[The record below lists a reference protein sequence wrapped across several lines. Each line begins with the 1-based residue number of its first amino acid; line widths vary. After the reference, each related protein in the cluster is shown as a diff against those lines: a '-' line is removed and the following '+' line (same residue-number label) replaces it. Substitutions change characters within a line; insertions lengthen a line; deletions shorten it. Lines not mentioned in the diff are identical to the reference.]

1 VINFF
6 LDTKESVPTAQ
17 TTDEDSDDEVEFVT
31 VPETDAERREALL
44 ASEETA
50 GLEEKLRFGNSW
62 KQFQDEFNF
71 TGNNVAGGSKQTTDV
86 LDISSDEDD
95 GGGCDVP
102 VASGSTFTTQVHET
116 SAKGKGKLKAAWTP
130 TSNGLGLGKM
140 VQTEIDLRKKESLGM
155 APVKGGGRTL
165 GPTKSIP
172 KIPPR
177 NDIRDKSLREPHTG
191 NHWSCLICTL

>member
-1 VINFF
+1 M
-6 LDTKESVPTAQ
+6 
-17 TTDEDSDDEVEFVT
+17 TDDENSDDEVEFIT

-44 ASEETA
+44 ASEQTA
-50 GLEEKLRFGNSW
+50 GLEDKLRFGNSW

-71 TGNNVAGGSKQTTDV
+71 TGNSAASGSKQTKDI
-86 LDISSDEDD
+86 LDISSDADD

-102 VASGSTFTTQVHET
+102 VASGSTFTTQVHVT
-116 SAKGKGKLKAAWTP
+116 SVKGKAKSKAALTP

-165 GPTKSIP
+165 GSTKSIP

-177 NDIRDKSLREPHTG
+177 NDTQDKSLREPHTG